1 MAISIASEPNTG
13 DLIAAYIANANDF
26 EVDVTVSTGELP
38 PKIKTTVYGY
48 KIGTGTVI
56 HTSNELQ
63 HEYNS
68 LATLTYTFNVDVS
81 GRLQAFFDNL
91 NLFPALDT
99 YTSGVSDAY
108 GIDYKLEATSVR
120 ATGADDTYQ
129 DVATV
134 SSSAITSVNAYRDL
148 SKTQNMDSYDANTT
162 NPHSFFTNKPDL
174 SVVDYSTNE
183 FLLVHDAN
191 SCYRVQVQFYTGVLD
206 TTPVA
211 TREFF
216 ITGTTVGENNTGK
229 IGIVGIGPVNIDAV
243 GAAGRFVSGAAVPM
257 ESNGIK
263 KYDIIVQDSGPTQV
277 SLQRTYYVQACNPIY
292 RIHFVNQLGGI
303 DSLLVSR
310 YKNETTRF
318 DGTNYATP
326 KTSANTAHESG
337 VQVLQ
342 KVGTQGIAFKM
353 VVTQEEMEW
362 LRQLALSPAVRLEK
376 DGAYIS
382 IVVTKAE
389 FTPDDDLGQTYTLDF
404 EAEYSNRIE
413 GLRN

>member
-91 NLFPALDT
+91 NLFPGLDT

-206 TTPVA
+206 TTPAA

-326 KTSANTAHESG
+326 KTSANTAQESG

>member
-1 MAISIASEPNTG
+1 MAISIASEPKTG

-38 PKIKTTVYGY
+38 AKIKTTVYGY

-68 LATLTYTFNVDVS
+68 LATLTYTFNVDVA

-91 NLFPALDT
+91 NLFPTLDT

-148 SKTQNMDSYDANTT
+148 SQTQNLDSYDANTT
-162 NPHSFFTNKPDL
+162 NPHSFFTSKPDGV
-174 SVVDYSTNE
+174 VVDYSTNE

-206 TTPVA
+206 TTPAA

-243 GAAGRFVSGAAVPM
+243 GAAGRFVSGVAVPM
-257 ESNGIK
+257 EANGIK

-277 SLQRTYYVQACNPIY
+277 SVQRTYYVQACNPIY

-318 DGTNYATP
+318 DGTNYATA
-326 KTSANTAHESG
+326 KTSSNTAQESG

-353 VVTQEEMEW
+353 VVTQDEMEW